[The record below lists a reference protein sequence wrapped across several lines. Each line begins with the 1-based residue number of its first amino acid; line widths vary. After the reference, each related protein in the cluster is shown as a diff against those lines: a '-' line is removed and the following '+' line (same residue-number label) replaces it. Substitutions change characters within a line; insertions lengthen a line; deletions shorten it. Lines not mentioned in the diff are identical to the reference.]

1 MVIDGLFPATSASM
15 YVNMVRVMSTSAAGV
30 PVVLPILDCTPLL
43 SGAPLDEQS
52 VVRLA
57 ALLRV
62 LADPGRLR
70 LLSLI
75 QAQPSREACVCHLT
89 EALGLSQP
97 TVSHHLRV
105 LFGAGLVD
113 RERRGNWVYYRTVPR
128 ALAEL
133 REVLGEPDVTEL
145 TVLTL
150 SAGYAADCP

>member
-1 MVIDGLFPATSASM
+1 VVVIPTIALM
-15 YVNMVRVMSTSAAGV
+15 CVNMVCVMTTSAAGA
-30 PVVLPILDCTPLL
+30 PVVLAILDCAPLL
-43 SGAPLDEQS
+43 SGAPLDERS
-52 VVRLA
+52 AVRLA

-89 EALGLSQP
+89 DALGLSQP
-97 TVSHHLRV
+97 TISHHLRI
-105 LFGAGLVD
+105 LFEAGLVD

-133 REVLGEPDVTEL
+133 REVLGEQEFTDLPVLPTAEDCCPDCNC
-145 TVLTL
+145 
-150 SAGYAADCP
+150 S

>member
-1 MVIDGLFPATSASM
+1 MP
-15 YVNMVRVMSTSAAGV
+15 VNMTPSAAGT
-30 PVVLPILDCTPLL
+30 PLVLPTLDCTPLL

-52 VVRLA
+52 AARLS

-89 EALGLSQP
+89 EALRLSQP

-105 LFGAGLVD
+105 LFDAGLVG
-113 RERRGNWVYYRTVPR
+113 RERRGNWVYYHTVPH

-133 REVLGEPDVTEL
+133 RDALGEPDPSEL
-145 TVLTL
+145 TVLR
-150 SAGYAADCP
+150 AAANCAADCNCS

>member
-1 MVIDGLFPATSASM
+1 
-15 YVNMVRVMSTSAAGV
+15 MVRVMTTSVAGG

-52 VVRLA
+52 AIRLA

-105 LFGAGLVD
+105 LFDAGLVD

-133 REVLGEPDVTEL
+133 RDVLGETDVTEL
-145 TVLTL
+145 TVLPQ
-150 SAGYAADCP
+150 SAGCAADGNCS

>member
-1 MVIDGLFPATSASM
+1 MVHVMAISVAGAPAF
-15 YVNMVRVMSTSAAGV
+15 
-30 PVVLPILDCTPLL
+30 LPILDCTPLL

-52 VVRLA
+52 AVRLA
-57 ALLRV
+57 AMLRV
-62 LADPGRLR
+62 LAEPGRLR

-89 EALGLSQP
+89 DRLGLSQP

-113 RERRGNWVYYRTVPR
+113 RERRGNWVYYRTIPR

-133 REVLGEPDVTEL
+133 RDALGDREVTEL
-145 TVLTL
+145 TVPM
-150 SAGYAADCP
+150 SADCACR

>member
-1 MVIDGLFPATSASM
+1 MAHLMTTSA
-15 YVNMVRVMSTSAAGV
+15 VAA

-52 VVRLA
+52 AGRLA

-62 LADPGRLR
+62 LAEPGRLR

-105 LFGAGLVD
+105 LFDAGLVD

-133 REVLGEPDVTEL
+133 RDALGEPDGADLPVL
-145 TVLTL
+145 PTV
-150 SAGYAADCP
+150 AGCGAECNCS

>member
-1 MVIDGLFPATSASM
+1 
-15 YVNMVRVMSTSAAGV
+15 MVRVMTTSMASP
-30 PVVLPILDCTPLL
+30 PVVLPMLDCTPLL

-52 VVRLA
+52 AVRLA

-89 EALGLSQP
+89 DALGLSQP

-105 LFGAGLVD
+105 LFDAGLVE

-128 ALAEL
+128 ALAGL
-133 REVLGEPDVTEL
+133 GDVLGDQEL
-145 TVLTL
+145 TDHAVLPT
-150 SAGYAADCP
+150 GADCNCS

>member
-1 MVIDGLFPATSASM
+1 
-15 YVNMVRVMSTSAAGV
+15 MVRVMAICAAGA
-30 PVVLPILDCTPLL
+30 PLVVPILDCTPLL
-43 SGAPLDEQS
+43 PGAPLDEQS
-52 VVRLA
+52 AVRLA

-75 QAQPSREACVCHLT
+75 QAQSSREACVCYLT

-105 LFGAGLVD
+105 LFEAGLVD
-113 RERRGNWVYYRTVPR
+113 RERRGNWVYYRTIPQ

-133 REVLGEPDVTEL
+133 RNALGETDVTEL
-145 TVLTL
+145 TMLPM
-150 SAGYAADCP
+150 SAGCATDCTCS